1 MKKITLLAVAFVAL
15 AAVSCKK
22 ERECVCTTTSNG
34 VSIVSTTKV
43 KSGKK
48 DATSWCE
55 ASNGSKTTTTVDG
68 VSVPY
73 TSNGTTCS
81 IK

>member
-1 MKKITLLAVAFVAL
+1 MKKITLLAVAAL
-15 AAVSCKK
+15 AISFASCKK
-22 ERECVCTTTSNG
+22 DRECECTTTSNG
-34 VSIVSTTKV
+34 VTIISTTKV

-55 ASNGSKTTTTVDG
+55 ASNGNKTTTTVNG
-68 VSVPY
+68 TAVTN
-73 TSNGTTCS
+73 TSSGTTCK